1 MKKRVLS
8 LFLASMLAVA
18 SLTACG
24 DTKGVSK
31 DDKTLNIRVCKAG
44 YGDDAIRA
52 LAAAFSSAYAE
63 EGYQVNI
70 VSADSSI
77 QGTVV
82 TNELLLGENN
92 GIDMYFTANVS
103 PSLLVTSSLES
114 DMDMI
119 AADLSDVY
127 TSTPIG
133 SDGVEEDI
141 TIAEKLKSGF
151 IDYQT
156 YYGDEEEY
164 NGKQYGFPL
173 RTSPSGFVV
182 NEELLSQYGL
192 ELPRTTDELV
202 NCYTTIA
209 AKTEETGV
217 YPNAW
222 AGYNA
227 SSYWYMVEDVWV
239 AQYSGVENYQK
250 FLTMEYSDDMSEGWK
265 VYEDEG
271 WTKSIEVLEVLLN
284 QDYAP
289 AKTISMD
296 HNTAQHKFL
305 SGEAVFMSNGA
316 WLQNEMAAN
325 YEAEAKKLVMI
336 QTPVIS
342 ALGVKLGLDGNG
354 GTDTAKCD
362 IVLSQIVSLIDNGN
376 TDDEI
381 ITEVSNVNAVTV
393 TTEQIA
399 SIRTA
404 RAIYYD
410 KGVEETVI
418 LNAYSDKLDIA
429 KLFLRFIASDDGCE
443 IMFDY
448 SASYAPYTTQVDL
461 TEGASDSAF
470 MNSVHAI
477 ANQENA
483 SYIHRRSSGYRYLF
497 NVDFFSK
504 HTEYEKAIASS
515 RGKLTA
521 EEIMADELEYA
532 KEIWAK
538 RVESYSK

>member
-8 LFLASMLAVA
+8 VILASMLAVA
-18 SLTACG
+18 SLTGCG
-24 DTKGVSK
+24 GEKGMSK
-31 DDKTLNIRVCKAG
+31 DDKTLNVRVYKGG

-63 EGYQVNI
+63 KGYQVNV

-77 QGTVV
+77 QGTTV
-82 TNELLLGENN
+82 TNELLLGDNN
-92 GIDMYFTANVS
+92 GIDMYFTANVT
-103 PSLLVTSSLES
+103 PSMLVTNSLES
-114 DMDMI
+114 DVDMI

-127 TSTPIG
+127 ASKPIG
-133 SDGVEEDI
+133 SDGVEEEL
-141 TIAEKLKSGF
+141 TIAEKLKPGF

-156 YYGDEEEY
+156 YYGDVEEY
-164 NGKQYGFPL
+164 NGKPYGFAL
-173 RTSPSGFVV
+173 RTSPSGFIV

-209 AKTEETGV
+209 AKTGDTGI

-239 AQYSGVENYQK
+239 AQYSGVDTYQK

-271 WTKSIEVLEVLLN
+271 WTKSIEVLEILLN

-289 AKTISMD
+289 VKTISMD

-305 SGEAVFMSNGA
+305 GGEAVFMSNGA

-336 QTPVIS
+336 KTPVIS

-354 GTDTAKCD
+354 GSDAAKCD
-362 IVLSQIVSLIDNGN
+362 TILSQIVGFIDEGKA
-376 TDDEI
+376 DAEI
-381 ITEVSNVNAVTV
+381 ITEVSGANSVTV
-393 TTEQIA
+393 TTEQIEA
-399 SIRTA
+399 IRMA
-404 RAIYYD
+404 RSIYYD

-418 LNAYSDKLDIA
+418 LNAYSEKLDIA
-429 KLFLRFIASDDGCE
+429 KLFLRFIASDAGCE

-448 SASYAPYTTQVDL
+448 SASYAPYKTSEDFA
-461 TEGASDSAF
+461 EADSDSQF
-470 MNSVHAI
+470 MSSVNAI

-483 SYIHRRSSGYRYLF
+483 QYIYRRPSGYRFLF

-504 HTEYEKAIASS
+504 HMEYEKAIASS

-521 EEIMADELEYA
+521 EDIMSDELEYA

-538 RVESYSK
+538 RVESYNK

>member
-1 MKKRVLS
+1 MKMKKIMCVL
-8 LFLASMLAVA
+8 LASILAVA
-18 SLTACG
+18 SLTGCG
-24 DTKGVSK
+24 EKGMSK
-31 DDKTLNIRVCKAG
+31 DDKTLNVRVYKGG

-77 QGTVV
+77 QGTTV
-82 TNELLLGENN
+82 TNELLLGTNN
-92 GIDMYFTANVS
+92 GIDMYFTANVT
-103 PSLLVTSSLES
+103 PSMLVTNSLES
-114 DMDMI
+114 DVDMI

-127 TSTPIG
+127 ASKPIR
-133 SDGVEEDI
+133 SDGVEEEL
-141 TIAEKLKSGF
+141 TIAEKLKPGF

-156 YYGDEEEY
+156 YYGDVEEY
-164 NGKQYGFPL
+164 NGKPYGFSL
-173 RTSPSGFVV
+173 RTSPSGFIV

-192 ELPRTTDELV
+192 ELPKTTDELI

-209 AKTEETGV
+209 AKTDETGV

-239 AQYSGVENYQK
+239 AQYSGVGNYQK
-250 FLTMEYSDDMSEGWK
+250 FLSMEYSEDISEGWK

-289 AKTISMD
+289 VKTISMD

-305 SGEAVFMSNGA
+305 GGEAVFMSNGA

-342 ALGVKLGLDGNG
+342 ALGVKLGLDGNHG
-354 GTDTAKCD
+354 ADTAKCD
-362 IVLSQIVSLIDNGN
+362 VVLSQIVGLIDEGKAN
-376 TDDEI
+376 DEI
-381 ITEVSNVNAVTV
+381 IEEVSSANSVTV
-393 TTEQIA
+393 TEEQIA
-399 SIRTA
+399 EIRAA
-404 RAIYYD
+404 RSIYYD

-418 LNAYSDKLDIA
+418 LNAYSKKLDIA

-448 SASYAPYTTQVDL
+448 SASYAPYNTFVDL
-461 TEGASDSAF
+461 TEENSDSQF
-470 MNSVHAI
+470 MNSVNAI

-483 SYIHRRSSGYRYLF
+483 QYIYRRPSGYRFLF

-504 HTEYEKAIASS
+504 HMEYEKAIASS

-521 EEIMADELEYA
+521 EEIMSDELEYA
-532 KEIWAK
+532 KQIWAK
-538 RVESYSK
+538 RVESYNK